1 MNIAVIGS
9 GYWGK
14 NIVRNYHELGSLYAI
29 CEIDSEKRD
38 QLSQQYPDTKLY
50 ASFNELLADKNVEGI
65 AIATPAHT
73 HYELAKQSL
82 ESGFPTYVEKPVTLN
97 LKDAEDLRLLAEKK
111 SLPFM
116 VGHILEYHPAIV
128 KMKEL
133 VEEGSLGKV
142 KHIRCTRVNLGKI
155 RDKENIWWSFA
166 PHDLSI
172 IFSLIN
178 EEPEKIQAASFK
190 PLNEGIEDTVYAD
203 LGFESGKSAHI
214 HVSWLEPIKLH
225 QTVVICEKA
234 MIVFNDTLKEDKL
247 MVYRYE
253 YDNHTP
259 NLTKES
265 EESVK
270 YEEGQPLQIECQ
282 HFIDCIKNNAT
293 PRTDGKSAS
302 RIIKVIEYVD
312 NELKSISKV
321 TV

>member
-14 NIVRNYHELGSLYAI
+14 NIVRNYHELNSLYAI
-29 CEIDSEKRD
+29 CEIDSERRE
-38 QLSQQYPDTKLY
+38 QLAQQYPDVKLY
-50 ASFNELLADKNVEGI
+50 ASYDELLADKNVAGI
-65 AIATPAHT
+65 AIATPAQT
-73 HYELAKQSL
+73 HFELAKKSL
-82 ESGFPTYVEKPVTLN
+82 EAGIPTYVEKPVTLN
-97 LKDAEDLRLLAEKK
+97 LKDAEELRILAEKK
-111 SLPFM
+111 NLPFM

-133 VEEGSLGKV
+133 VEEGSFGEV

-172 IFSLIN
+172 IFSLID
-178 EEPEKIQAASFK
+178 EDPEKMQAASFK
-190 PLNEGIEDTVYAD
+190 PLKEGIDDTVYAD
-203 LGFESGKSAHI
+203 LGFSSGKSAHI

-225 QTVVICEKA
+225 QTVVVCEKA

-247 MVYRYE
+247 MVYKYE
-253 YDNHTP
+253 YDNQTP

-265 EESVK
+265 EESVQ
-270 YEEGQPLQIECQ
+270 YEEGQPLRIECQ
-282 HFIDCIKNNAT
+282 HFMDCVKNKTT

-302 RIIKVIEYVD
+302 RIIRVIEYVD
-312 NELKSISKV
+312 NELKSSSKV

>member
-14 NIVRNYHELGSLYAI
+14 NIVRNYYELGSLYAI
-29 CEIDSEKRD
+29 CEIDEERRN
-38 QLSQQYPDTKLY
+38 QLSEQYPDTKLY
-50 ASFNELLADKNVEGI
+50 ASFNDLLADKNVAGI

-82 ESGFPTYVEKPVTLN
+82 EAGFPTYVEKPVTLN

-133 VEEGSLGKV
+133 VEEGSLGQV

-203 LGFESGKSAHI
+203 LGFASGKSAHI

-225 QTVVICEKA
+225 QTVVVCEKA

-253 YDNHTP
+253 YDNKTP

-270 YEEGQPLQIECQ
+270 YEEGQPLKIECQ
-282 HFIDCIKNNAT
+282 HFMDCIKNNAT